1 VVASLVITAAVVLGV
16 ALLYLLQIQAVHRT
30 LDSQLRTYATQIA
43 QCARTGHW
51 PAVLAPSTLDT
62 NAEVQVIADGRV
74 LAATRTLAGVAP
86 VYALSATSDT
96 PVRLKGADGVV
107 PDGD

>member
-16 ALLYLLQIQAVHRT
+16 VLLYLLQIQAVHRT

-43 QCARTGHW
+43 QSAPTGHW
-51 PAVLAPSTLDT
+51 PAVLSPSTLDT

-86 VYALSATSDT
+86 VYALSTTSDT